1 VMLRAP
7 SSIVPDEYNYLINP
21 AHPDF
26 ARIEIGTPEGLSM
39 HSRLL
44 R

>member
-1 VMLRAP
+1 V
-7 SSIVPDEYNYLINP
+7 LINP

-26 ARIEIGTPEGLSM
+26 ARLVIGNLISFAFDN
-39 HSRLL
+39 RLIDPDL